1 MSDRL
6 LRTFISIPI
15 PNQVRT
21 KKNML
26 YSTLENSP
34 SKINW
39 VKNEQLH
46 LTIKFLGHTPESLF
60 NEIKDGLCN
69 IVSSITPFDLIIDK
83 TGCFPVPERPRVLW
97 LGIDGN
103 IKTLTNL
110 FVKIEN
116 KMDQL
121 GFSREEQDYFPH
133 VTLARV
139 KYPQKYTPDVSI
151 FLNSTYD
158 PIDFKVDRVQFL
170 SSELLPT
177 GTVYTLLGSFPLG
190 EKL

>member
-1 MSDRL
+1 
-6 LRTFISIPI
+6 
-15 PNQVRT
+15 
-21 KKNML
+21 ML

>member
-15 PNQVRT
+15 PNEVRT

-103 IKTLTNL
+103 IKTLINL

>member
-15 PNQVRT
+15 PNEVRT

-60 NEIKDGLCN
+60 NEIKDRLCN

>member
-1 MSDRL
+1 MTDRL

-15 PNQVRT
+15 PNEVRT

-26 YSTLENSP
+26 YSTLEKSP
-34 SKINW
+34 ANINW

-46 LTIKFLGHTPESLF
+46 LTIKFLGHTPELLF
-60 NEIKDGLCN
+60 DEIKDGLCN
-69 IVSSITPFDLIIDK
+69 IASSIRPFDLIIDK

-103 IKTLTNL
+103 IETLSNL
-110 FVKIEN
+110 FTNVEN
-116 KMDQL
+116 KMEEL
-121 GFSREEQDYFPH
+121 GFSSQDQDYFPH

-139 KYPQKYTPDVSI
+139 KYPQKYTPDVST
-151 FLNSTYD
+151 FLNSSYD
-158 PIDFKVDRVQFL
+158 PIDFKADRVQFL

>member
-15 PNQVRT
+15 PNEVRT

-83 TGCFPVPERPRVLW
+83 TGCFPVPERPRVLL

>member
-15 PNQVRT
+15 PNEVRT

-46 LTIKFLGHTPESLF
+46 LTIKFLGLTPESLF

-133 VTLARV
+133 ITLARV
-139 KYPQKYTPDVSI
+139 KYPQKYTPNTSKI
-151 FLNSTYD
+151 LQKKPWKKKYKPKRKIIRF
-158 PIDFKVDRVQFL
+158 
-170 SSELLPT
+170 
-177 GTVYTLLGSFPLG
+177 SFF
-190 EKL
+190 